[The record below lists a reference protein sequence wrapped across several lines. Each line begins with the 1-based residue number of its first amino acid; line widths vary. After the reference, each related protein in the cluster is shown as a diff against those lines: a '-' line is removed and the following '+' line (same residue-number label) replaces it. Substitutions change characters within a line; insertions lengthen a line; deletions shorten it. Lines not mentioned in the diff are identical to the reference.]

1 MEKALGIIEAKGLTT
16 AVAALDA
23 AAKAAD
29 VTLIATERVIGGPN
43 AMSISVQIAGE
54 VAAVRAAVEAGVIAG
69 NRVGTIISSHVIP
82 RPHDELDKLI
92 DRFSKNI
99 KEDKEKDEGDK
110 DHKAKAKGKG
120 KTNKSDNK
128 DKKSDKEE

>member
-43 AMSISVQIAGE
+43 AMGVSIHIAGE
-54 VAAVRAAVEAGVIAG
+54 VAAVRAAVEAGVAAAS
-69 NRVGTIISSHVIP
+69 RVGTIIASHVIP

-92 DRFSKNI
+92 DSFSKNI
-99 KEDKEKDEGDK
+99 KKDKEEKPKER
-110 DHKAKAKGKG
+110 AK
-120 KTNKSDNK
+120 KTTTKKSSSK
-128 DKKSDKEE
+128 TKKSDKEE